1 MLLLQKD
8 KMMKF
13 LKEEVQFG
21 MVVIM
26 TVMDEASAKAN
37 FNKDEV
43 NFMEKLGISGDACP
57 LKIG

>member
-21 MVVIM
+21 MVVNM
-26 TVMDEASAKAN
+26 TVLDEASKNEN
-37 FNKDEV
+37 FKKEDE
-43 NFMEKLGISGDACP
+43 NFMATLGISGGA
-57 LKIG
+57 LHVL

>member
-1 MLLLQKD
+1 
-8 KMMKF
+8 MKF

-26 TVMDEASAKAN
+26 SVLDEASKNAN
-37 FNKDEV
+37 FSEEDEH
-43 NFMEKLGISGDACP
+43 FMATLGICGGACP